1 MTLNYQTI
9 AFVMDI
15 PTKQAKEMLSQIMN
29 KDNLTTKD
37 QIIHHELV
45 GKFGTIRSVDSR
57 YDGQDKFTFYL
68 QQRKESYRNYLNEK
82 QLIKK
87 KKFTGKYEIFYN
99 LLTKE
104 QIDFC
109 HSVLE
114 QKHNFLYG
122 KKKTK
127 PE

>member
-15 PTKQAKEMLSQIMN
+15 PTRQAKEFLSQIMN
-29 KDNLTTKD
+29 KDKLTTKD
-37 QIIHHELV
+37 TISHEDLV
-45 GKFGTIRSVDSR
+45 GKFGTLRSVDNR
-57 YDGQDKFTFYL
+57 YDGRDKFLFYL

-99 LLTKE
+99 LLT
-104 QIDFC
+104 
-109 HSVLE
+109 
-114 QKHNFLYG
+114 
-122 KKKTK
+122 
-127 PE
+127 

>member
-15 PTKQAKEMLSQIMN
+15 PTKQAKEILSQIMN

-37 QIIHHELV
+37 YVSQELLI
-45 GKFGTIRSVDSR
+45 GSFGSIRSVDTR
-57 YDGQDKFTFYL
+57 YDGQDKFMFYL
-68 QQRKESYRNYLNEK
+68 QQRKDSFRKYLNES

-87 KKFTGKYEIFYN
+87 KKFTGKYEIFYK

-122 KKKTK
+122 NKQK
-127 PE
+127 